1 MNEQVRARWLR
12 GLGVFIALSGVAA
25 AGPAF
30 ADRHHDHH
38 WHHDDRHDHWHRP
51 WGYDGGYYA
60 PPPVVYSRPYYA
72 LPPVV
77 YGPGL
82 GINIHLP

>member
-1 MNEQVRARWLR
+1 
-12 GLGVFIALSGVAA
+12 
-25 AGPAF
+25 
-30 ADRHHDHH
+30 
-38 WHHDDRHDHWHRP
+38 
-51 WGYDGGYYA
+51 
-60 PPPVVYSRPYYA
+60 VYSRPYYA